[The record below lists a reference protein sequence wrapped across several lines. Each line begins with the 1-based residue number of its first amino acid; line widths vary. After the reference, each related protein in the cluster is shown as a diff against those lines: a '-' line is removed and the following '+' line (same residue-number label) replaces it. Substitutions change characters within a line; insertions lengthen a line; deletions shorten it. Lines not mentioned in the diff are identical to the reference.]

1 MSLQERM
8 KVYRAKNRV
17 TQKELAKLCG
27 VSAQTI
33 WSVEKGDQEPS
44 EITRIKIELVVGRDS
59 ENGN

>member
-1 MSLQERM
+1 MTLQERM

-44 EITRIKIELVVGRDS
+44 EITRIKIELVVGRDG
-59 ENGN
+59 ENGS